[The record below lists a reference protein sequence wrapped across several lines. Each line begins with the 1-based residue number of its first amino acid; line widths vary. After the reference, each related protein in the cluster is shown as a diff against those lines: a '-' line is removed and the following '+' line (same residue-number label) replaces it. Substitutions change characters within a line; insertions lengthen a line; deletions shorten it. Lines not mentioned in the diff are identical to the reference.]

1 MADVNIG
8 NLAQE
13 DTGEFSTQNID
24 WKSISLTHVEYP
36 KGMQIIIPK
45 GHA

>member
-8 NLAQE
+8 NLAQ
-13 DTGEFSTQNID
+13 DTGEFSAQNID

-36 KGMQIIIPK
+36 KGMQIKLPQ